1 LEEHVALQLGE
12 QIIEEWNPFS
22 YLIKDKN
29 DEELTFL
36 GRPIKYFPKY
46 TKEEIDQILSTSFPQ
61 PSTSER
67 DEPEIQV
74 FNNILAIEGFLESQK
89 THSHPSSPPKVH
101 TPPSPHTSQP
111 SSPPKSPT
119 PVVHTMVVNRMDAI
133 IAARYAPL
141 VLPQGFICLPNWR
154 LHEISA

>member
-1 LEEHVALQLGE
+1 L
-12 QIIEEWNPFS
+12 IRS
-22 YLIKDKN
+22 YLI
-29 DEELTFL
+29 
-36 GRPIKYFPKY
+36 
-46 TKEEIDQILSTSFPQ
+46 FPQ

-67 DEPEIQV
+67 DKPEIQV
-74 FNNILAIEGFLESQK
+74 FNNILAIEGFIKPTE
-89 THSHPSSPPKVH
+89 TYSHPSSPPKVH

-141 VLPQGFICLPNWR
+141 VLPQVL
-154 LHEISA
+154 SAFPTGYYMKYFPRFNGEGDVTVEEHLASFYSFADNFNIEKSDVWMRVFVQSLDGEVRKWF